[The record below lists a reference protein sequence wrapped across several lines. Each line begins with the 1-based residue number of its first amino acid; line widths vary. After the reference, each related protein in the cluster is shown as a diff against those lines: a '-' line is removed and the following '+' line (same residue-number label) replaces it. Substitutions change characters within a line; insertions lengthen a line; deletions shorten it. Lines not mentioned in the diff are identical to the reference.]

1 MGQSC
6 PNLVG
11 VIAMAKA
18 TKQASKQEPVTVE
31 EKGAPSPETLA
42 AIPKGKGG
50 KSARPTMKK
59 DADAESKLPADVQ
72 GAVTDSRTKAQI
84 VHEDVN
90 LAIGAVEEFQT
101 KLWGG
106 RVGPN
111 GTWTTLVSRFVFT
124 AKDWLDIRS
133 LFFSTLTAS
142 LRHKAEQENPIS
154 NFPGMAE
161 EVWRSMIAEMV
172 TQQTKKGTYR
182 SVLSEFD
189 VIGRAFKVDKNK
201 KLIGC
206 GRDKLLSILM
216 GAEDAK
222 GNKLPAPPGYQKVLA
237 QAREAV
243 GKDNRGRKAGTTNN
257 NPGTGTEK
265 AADAAKAEA
274 SSMEVIADRDKAS
287 QMARESCV
295 RNIKTFLDSLPNDA
309 ELLLPV
315 VHALGNKLKASNH
328 KDAVDLGML
337 MLDLVIGVVPA
348 DEAKAA

>member
-1 MGQSC
+1 M
-6 PNLVG
+6 PTK
-11 VIAMAKA
+11 AKA
-18 TKQASKQEPVTVE
+18 TKQTMTVVQ
-31 EKGAPSPETLA
+31 EKGAPSAETLA

-59 DADAESKLPADVQ
+59 DAEAESKLPDETK
-72 GAVTDSRTKAQI
+72 GAVTDTRTKAQI
-84 VHEDVN
+84 VHEDVS
-90 LAIGAVEEFQT
+90 LAIGAVEEFQN
-101 KLWGG
+101 KLWSG
-106 RVGPN
+106 RVGPE
-111 GTWTTLVSRFVFT
+111 GTWTTLVARFVFN
-124 AKDWLDIRS
+124 AKDWADIRS

-142 LRHKAEQENPIS
+142 LRHKAEQENPIA
-154 NFPGMAE
+154 NFPGMAD

-265 AADAAKAEA
+265 AADTPKPEA
-274 SSMEVIADRDKAS
+274 SSMEVIADKDKAT
-287 QMARESCV
+287 QMAREVGV
-295 RNIKTFLDSLPNDA
+295 RNVRAYLEALPNDA
-309 ELLLPV
+309 ELLLPI